1 MKRINILKRK
11 INQANKLAK
20 AAMKNGPDWKPAKGC
35 KYLKDIRIGELVETQ
50 SGTRAVLV
58 DVSDVSATVLVTSVS
73 HVSEKDK
80 AFYLGKHR
88 WASQTEAKIV

>member
-1 MKRINILKRK
+1 MKRINTLKRK
-11 INQANKLAK
+11 INQAKKLAR
-20 AAMKNGPDWKPAKGC
+20 AAMKNGPDWKPSQGY
-35 KYLKDIRIGELVETQ
+35 KYLKNIRIGELVETQ
-50 SGTRAVLV
+50 SGTRAILA
-58 DVSDVSATVLVTSVS
+58 DVSDVSATVLVTSVT

>member
-1 MKRINILKRK
+1 LKKSNMLRRK
-11 INQANKLAK
+11 LNQAEKLAK
-20 AAMKNGPDWKPAKGC
+20 TALKSGPNWKPAKGY

-50 SGTRAVLV
+50 SETRAVLV

-88 WASQTEAKIV
+88 WASQTEAKII